1 LLRGLRG
8 VARGAGCAAGF
19 RELPSA
25 WYSRGMPNPAAAP
38 LRPHRVCPWW
48 LGYLLA
54 SPLRKLACRPAEL
67 LAPYVRPGMTV
78 LEPGP
83 GMGFFTLDLARLA
96 GAAGRVIAVDI
107 QPRMLD
113 RLRRRAAQAGL
124 LGRLDVR
131 LAEPGS
137 LGLADLAGAVDF
149 TLAFA
154 MVHEM
159 PDAAAFFRE
168 VAQASKPGAR
178 LLVAEPSGHV
188 TPPQFEAEMQLAADA
203 GFTRLGEPRVRG
215 NRAALLERAA
225 G

>member
-1 LLRGLRG
+1 M
-8 VARGAGCAAGF
+8 A
-19 RELPSA
+19 
-25 WYSRGMPNPAAAP
+25 NPGPAP
-38 LRPHRVCPWW
+38 ARPHRVCPWW

-54 SPLRKLACRPAEL
+54 SPVRKIACRPAKL
-67 LAPYVRPGMTV
+67 LAPYVREGMTV

-96 GAAGRVIAVDI
+96 GSAGRVIAVDI

-113 RLRRRAAQAGL
+113 RLRRRATKAGL
-124 LGRLDVR
+124 LDRLDVR

-154 MVHEM
+154 MVHEL
-159 PDAAAFFRE
+159 PDAAVFFRE

-178 LLVAEPSGHV
+178 LLLAEPSGHV
-188 TPPQFEAEMQLAADA
+188 TPPEFEAELRMAGDA
-203 GFTRLGEPRVRG
+203 GFKLVESPTVRSS
-215 NRAALLERAA
+215 RAALLERAA
-225 G
+225 S